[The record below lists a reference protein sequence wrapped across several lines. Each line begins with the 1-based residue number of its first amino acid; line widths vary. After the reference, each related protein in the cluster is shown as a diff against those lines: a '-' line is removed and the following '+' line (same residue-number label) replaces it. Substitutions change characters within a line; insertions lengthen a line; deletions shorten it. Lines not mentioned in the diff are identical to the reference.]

1 MITVYCSECD
11 NKFNADG
18 MKAHIGTKFLLF
30 DYAYIICPRCWHKI
44 VIPEQYYKNFGI
56 KYDY

>member
-1 MITVYCSECD
+1 MIYCICDRCD
-11 NKFNADG
+11 NKFYPDSD
-18 MKAHIGTKFLLF
+18 KVHIGTKFLLF